1 MKPSVL
7 ERAKHTIDLIRY
19 QNEQTANE
27 NKSKAL
33 LDISFKSLYNDY
45 VNTMIEQ
52 AKTGKD
58 YSEKLKN
65 LSCEIDS
72 KLRDMK
78 IDSITPKYN
87 CKKCSDTG
95 FVDGKYCSCL
105 IKEVNNILIKESGF
119 EKLEDFKD
127 VKFDIFENKEYMRS
141 LYQKMQKWC
150 HSKFEKNIIFISGNT
165 GVGKSHLT
173 RCMANELIHENY
185 VVFFTTSFA
194 MHQGFVKSHIS
205 KDLDLKNSLIDRYLN
220 VDILFIDDLG
230 TELRNPLITINYLYH
245 VINERKINK
254 RPTIITSNLDLYDL
268 RDYYDERISSR
279 IIDKQS
285 SICLS
290 IQGEDLRLKNANT
303 KK

>member
-7 ERAKHTIDLIRY
+7 ERAKHIIDLTRY
-19 QNEQTANE
+19 ENEQRANE

-33 LDISFKSLYNDY
+33 CDPSFKSLYNEY
-45 VNTMIEQ
+45 VDTMIMQ
-52 AKTGKD
+52 AKTD
-58 YSEKLKN
+58 QDCNVKLKK
-65 LSCEIDS
+65 LASEIDK
-72 KLRDMK
+72 KLKSLK
-78 IDSITPKYN
+78 IGSIEPIYS
-87 CKKCSDTG
+87 CKKCSDSG

-127 VKFDIFENKEYMRS
+127 VKFNIFKDKEYMQS

-150 HSKFEKNIIFISGNT
+150 HSNFEKNIIFISGNT

-173 RCMANELIHENY
+173 RCMANELINENY

-194 MHQGFVKSHIS
+194 MHQDFVKSHITR
-205 KDLDLKNSLIDRYLN
+205 DLELKNSLLDRYLN
-220 VDILFIDDLG
+220 ADILFIDDLG

-268 RDYYDERISSR
+268 QDYYDERISSR

-285 SICLS
+285 SICIN
-290 IQGEDLRLKNANT
+290 IQGNDLRLKKN
-303 KK
+303 K

>member
-7 ERAKHTIDLIRY
+7 ERAKHIIDLTRY
-19 QNEQTANE
+19 ENEQRANE

-33 LDISFKSLYNDY
+33 CDPSFKSLYNEY
-45 VNTMIEQ
+45 VDTMIMQ
-52 AKTGKD
+52 AKTSQD
-58 YSEKLKN
+58 CSEKLKK
-65 LSCEIDS
+65 LASEIDK
-72 KLRDMK
+72 KLKSLK
-78 IDSITPKYN
+78 IGSIEPIYS
-87 CKKCSDTG
+87 CKKCSDSG

-127 VKFDIFENKEYMRS
+127 VKFDIFEDKEYMQS

-150 HSKFEKNIIFISGNT
+150 HSNFEKNIIFISGNT

-173 RCMANELIHENY
+173 RCMANELINENY

-194 MHQGFVKSHIS
+194 MHQDFVKSHMTR
-205 KDLDLKNSLIDRYLN
+205 DLELKNSLLDRYLN
-220 VDILFIDDLG
+220 ADILFIDDLG

-268 RDYYDERISSR
+268 QDYYDERISSR

-285 SICLS
+285 SICLN
-290 IQGEDLRLKNANT
+290 IQGEDLRLK
-303 KK
+303 KV

>member
-1 MKPSVL
+1 
-7 ERAKHTIDLIRY
+7 
-19 QNEQTANE
+19 
-27 NKSKAL
+27 
-33 LDISFKSLYNDY
+33 
-45 VNTMIEQ
+45 MIEQ

-127 VKFDIFENKEYMRS
+127 VRFDIFENKEYMRS

-194 MHQGFVKSHIS
+194 MHQDFVKSHIS

>member
-7 ERAKHTIDLIRY
+7 ERAKHIIDLTRY
-19 QNEQTANE
+19 ENEQRANE

-33 LDISFKSLYNDY
+33 CDPSFKSLYNEY
-45 VNTMIEQ
+45 VDTMIMQ
-52 AKTGKD
+52 AKTSKD
-58 YSEKLKN
+58 CSEKLKK
-65 LSCEIDS
+65 LASEIDK
-72 KLRDMK
+72 KLKSLK
-78 IDSITPKYN
+78 IGSIEPIYS
-87 CKKCSDTG
+87 CKKCSDSG

-127 VKFDIFENKEYMRS
+127 VKFDIFEDKEYMQS

-150 HSKFEKNIIFISGNT
+150 HSNFEKNIIFISGNT

-173 RCMANELIHENY
+173 RCMANELINENY

-194 MHQGFVKSHIS
+194 MHQDFVKSHMTR
-205 KDLDLKNSLIDRYLN
+205 DLELKNSLLDRYLN
-220 VDILFIDDLG
+220 ADILFIDDLG

-268 RDYYDERISSR
+268 QDYYDERISSR

-290 IQGEDLRLKNANT
+290 IQGDDLRLK
-303 KK
+303 KV

>member
-7 ERAKHTIDLIRY
+7 ERAKHIIDLTRY
-19 QNEQTANE
+19 ENEQRANE

-33 LDISFKSLYNDY
+33 CDPSFKSLYNEY
-45 VNTMIEQ
+45 VDTMIMQ
-52 AKTGKD
+52 AKTSQD
-58 YSEKLKN
+58 CSEKIKKLA
-65 LSCEIDS
+65 SEIDK
-72 KLRDMK
+72 KLKSLK
-78 IDSITPKYN
+78 IGSIEPIYS
-87 CKKCSDTG
+87 CKKCSDSG

-127 VKFDIFENKEYMRS
+127 VKFDIFEDKEYMQS

-150 HSKFEKNIIFISGNT
+150 HSNFEKNIIFISGNT

-173 RCMANELIHENY
+173 RCMANELINENY

-194 MHQGFVKSHIS
+194 MHQDFVKSHMTR
-205 KDLDLKNSLIDRYLN
+205 DLELKNSLLDRYLN
-220 VDILFIDDLG
+220 ADILFIDDLG

-268 RDYYDERISSR
+268 QDYYDERISSR

-290 IQGEDLRLKNANT
+290 IQGEDLRLK
-303 KK
+303 KV

>member
-7 ERAKHTIDLIRY
+7 ERAKHIIDLTRY
-19 QNEQTANE
+19 ENEQRANE

-33 LDISFKSLYNDY
+33 CDPSFKSLYNEY
-45 VNTMIEQ
+45 VDIMIMQ
-52 AKTGKD
+52 AKTDQD

-65 LSCEIDS
+65 LASEIDK
-72 KLRDMK
+72 KLKSLK
-78 IDSITPKYN
+78 IGSIEPIYS
-87 CKKCSDTG
+87 CKKCSDSG

-127 VKFDIFENKEYMRS
+127 VKFDIFEDKEYMQS

-150 HSKFEKNIIFISGNT
+150 HSNFEKNIIFISGNT

-173 RCMANELIHENY
+173 RCMANELINENY

-194 MHQGFVKSHIS
+194 MHQDFVKSHMTR
-205 KDLDLKNSLIDRYLN
+205 DLELKNSLLDRYLN
-220 VDILFIDDLG
+220 ADILFIDDLG

-268 RDYYDERISSR
+268 QDYYDERISSR

-290 IQGEDLRLKNANT
+290 IQGEDLRLK
-303 KK
+303 KV

>member
-7 ERAKHTIDLIRY
+7 ERAKHIIDLTRY
-19 QNEQTANE
+19 ENEQRANE

-33 LDISFKSLYNDY
+33 QDPSFKSLYNEY
-45 VNTMIEQ
+45 VDTMIMQ
-52 AKTGKD
+52 AKTSQD
-58 YSEKLKN
+58 CSEKLKK
-65 LSCEIDS
+65 LASEIDK
-72 KLRDMK
+72 KLKSLK
-78 IDSITPKYN
+78 IGSIEPIYS
-87 CKKCSDTG
+87 CKKCSDSG

-127 VKFDIFENKEYMRS
+127 VKFDIFEDKEYMQS

-150 HSKFEKNIIFISGNT
+150 HSNFEKNIIFISGNT

-173 RCMANELIHENY
+173 RCMANELINENY

-194 MHQGFVKSHIS
+194 MHQDFVKSHMTR
-205 KDLDLKNSLIDRYLN
+205 DLELKNSLLDRYLN
-220 VDILFIDDLG
+220 SDILFIDDLG

-268 RDYYDERISSR
+268 QDYYDERISSR

-290 IQGEDLRLKNANT
+290 IQGEDLRLK
-303 KK
+303 KV

>member
-7 ERAKHTIDLIRY
+7 ERAKHIIDLTRY
-19 QNEQTANE
+19 ENEQRANE

-33 LDISFKSLYNDY
+33 CDPSFKSLYNEY
-45 VNTMIEQ
+45 VDTMIMQ
-52 AKTGKD
+52 AKTSQD

-65 LSCEIDS
+65 LASEIDR
-72 KLRDMK
+72 KLKALK
-78 IDSITPKYN
+78 IGSIEPVYS
-87 CKKCSDTG
+87 CKKCSDSG

-127 VKFDIFENKEYMRS
+127 VKFDIFEDKEYMCS

-150 HSKFEKNIIFISGNT
+150 HSNFEKNIIFISGNT

-173 RCMANELIHENY
+173 RCMANELINENY

-194 MHQGFVKSHIS
+194 MHQDFVKSHMTR
-205 KDLDLKNSLIDRYLN
+205 DLELKNSLLDRYLN
-220 VDILFIDDLG
+220 ADILFIDDLG

-268 RDYYDERISSR
+268 QDYYDERISSR

-290 IQGEDLRLKNANT
+290 IQGEDLRLK
-303 KK
+303 KV

>member
-7 ERAKHTIDLIRY
+7 ERAKHIIDLTRY
-19 QNEQTANE
+19 ENEQRANE

-33 LDISFKSLYNDY
+33 CDPSFKSLYNEY
-45 VNTMIEQ
+45 VDTMIMQ
-52 AKTGKD
+52 AKTSKD
-58 YSEKLKN
+58 CSEKLKK
-65 LSCEIDS
+65 LASEIDK
-72 KLRDMK
+72 KLKSLK
-78 IDSITPKYN
+78 IGSIEPIYS
-87 CKKCSDTG
+87 CKKCSDSG

-127 VKFDIFENKEYMRS
+127 VKFDIFEDKEYMQS

-150 HSKFEKNIIFISGNT
+150 HSNFEKNIIFISGNT

-173 RCMANELIHENY
+173 RCMANELINENY

-194 MHQGFVKSHIS
+194 MHQDFVKSHMTR
-205 KDLDLKNSLIDRYLN
+205 DLELKNSLLDRYLN
-220 VDILFIDDLG
+220 SDILFIDDLG

-268 RDYYDERISSR
+268 QDYYDERISSR

-290 IQGEDLRLKNANT
+290 IQGEDLRLK
-303 KK
+303 KV

>member
-7 ERAKHTIDLIRY
+7 ERAKHIIDLTRY
-19 QNEQTANE
+19 ENEQRANE

-33 LDISFKSLYNDY
+33 CDPSFKSLYNEY
-45 VNTMIEQ
+45 VDTMIMQ
-52 AKTGKD
+52 AKTD
-58 YSEKLKN
+58 QDCNVKLKK
-65 LSCEIDS
+65 LASEIDK
-72 KLRDMK
+72 KLKSLK
-78 IDSITPKYN
+78 IGSIEPIYS
-87 CKKCSDTG
+87 CKKCGDSG

-127 VKFDIFENKEYMRS
+127 VKFDIFKDKEYMQS

-150 HSKFEKNIIFISGNT
+150 HSNFEKNIIFISGNT

-173 RCMANELIHENY
+173 RCMANELINENY

-194 MHQGFVKSHIS
+194 MHQDFVKSHMTR
-205 KDLDLKNSLIDRYLN
+205 DLELKNSLLDRYLN
-220 VDILFIDDLG
+220 ADILFIDDLG

-268 RDYYDERISSR
+268 QDYYDER
-279 IIDKQS
+279 
-285 SICLS
+285 LS
-290 IQGEDLRLKNANT
+290 LIHI
-303 KK
+303 

>member
-7 ERAKHTIDLIRY
+7 ERAKHIIDLTRY
-19 QNEQTANE
+19 ENEQRANE

-33 LDISFKSLYNDY
+33 QDPSFKSLYNEY
-45 VNTMIEQ
+45 VDTMIMQ
-52 AKTGKD
+52 AKTSQD
-58 YSEKLKN
+58 CSEKLKK
-65 LSCEIDS
+65 LASEIDK
-72 KLRDMK
+72 KLKSLK
-78 IDSITPKYN
+78 IGSIEPIYS
-87 CKKCSDTG
+87 CKKCSDSG

-127 VKFDIFENKEYMRS
+127 VKFDIFEDKEYMQS

-150 HSKFEKNIIFISGNT
+150 HSNFEKNIIFISGNT

-173 RCMANELIHENY
+173 RCMANELINENY

-194 MHQGFVKSHIS
+194 MHQDFVKSHMTR
-205 KDLDLKNSLIDRYLN
+205 DLELKNSLLDRYLN
-220 VDILFIDDLG
+220 ADILFIDDLG

-268 RDYYDERISSR
+268 QDYYDERISSR

-290 IQGEDLRLKNANT
+290 IQGEDLRLK
-303 KK
+303 KV

>member
-7 ERAKHTIDLIRY
+7 ERAKHIIDLTRY
-19 QNEQTANE
+19 ENEQRANE

-33 LDISFKSLYNDY
+33 CDPSFKSLYNEY
-45 VNTMIEQ
+45 VDTMIMQ
-52 AKTGKD
+52 AKTDQD
-58 YSEKLKN
+58 YSEKLKK
-65 LSCEIDS
+65 LASEIDK
-72 KLRDMK
+72 KLKSLK
-78 IDSITPKYN
+78 IGSIEPIYS
-87 CKKCSDTG
+87 CKKCNDSG

-127 VKFDIFENKEYMRS
+127 VKFDIFEDKEYMQS

-150 HSKFEKNIIFISGNT
+150 HSNFEKNIIFISGNT

-173 RCMANELIHENY
+173 RCMANELINENY

-194 MHQGFVKSHIS
+194 MHQDFVKSHITR
-205 KDLDLKNSLIDRYLN
+205 DLELKNSLLDRYLN
-220 VDILFIDDLG
+220 ADILFIDDLG

-268 RDYYDERISSR
+268 QDYYDERISSR

-285 SICLS
+285 SICLN
-290 IQGEDLRLKNANT
+290 IHGV
-303 KK
+303 

>member
-7 ERAKHTIDLIRY
+7 ERAKHIIDLARY
-19 QNEQTANE
+19 ENEQRANE

-33 LDISFKSLYNDY
+33 QDPSFKSLYNEY
-45 VNTMIEQ
+45 VDTMIMQ
-52 AKTGKD
+52 AKTSQD
-58 YSEKLKN
+58 CSEKLKN
-65 LSCEIDS
+65 LASEIDK
-72 KLRDMK
+72 KLKSLK
-78 IDSITPKYN
+78 IGSIEPIYS
-87 CKKCSDTG
+87 CKKCSDSG

-127 VKFDIFENKEYMRS
+127 VKFDIFEDKEYMQS

-150 HSKFEKNIIFISGNT
+150 HSNFEKNIIFISGNT

-173 RCMANELIHENY
+173 RCMANELINENY

-194 MHQGFVKSHIS
+194 MHQDFVKSHMTR
-205 KDLDLKNSLIDRYLN
+205 DLELKNSLLDRYLN
-220 VDILFIDDLG
+220 ADILFIDDLG

-268 RDYYDERISSR
+268 QDYYDERISSR

-290 IQGEDLRLKNANT
+290 IQGEDLRLK
-303 KK
+303 KV

>member
-7 ERAKHTIDLIRY
+7 ERAKHIIDLTRY
-19 QNEQTANE
+19 ENEQRANE

-33 LDISFKSLYNDY
+33 CDPSFKSLYNEY
-45 VNTMIEQ
+45 VDTMIMQ
-52 AKTGKD
+52 AKTSQD
-58 YSEKLKN
+58 CSEKLKK
-65 LSCEIDS
+65 SASEIDK
-72 KLRDMK
+72 KLKSLK
-78 IDSITPKYN
+78 IGSIEPIYS
-87 CKKCSDTG
+87 CKKCSDSG

-127 VKFDIFENKEYMRS
+127 VKFDIFEDKEYMQS

-150 HSKFEKNIIFISGNT
+150 HSNFEKNIIFISGNT

-173 RCMANELIHENY
+173 RCMANELINENY

-194 MHQGFVKSHIS
+194 MHQDFVKSHMTR
-205 KDLDLKNSLIDRYLN
+205 DLELKNSLLDRYLN
-220 VDILFIDDLG
+220 ADILFIDDLG

-268 RDYYDERISSR
+268 QDYYDERISSR

-290 IQGEDLRLKNANT
+290 IQGEDLRLK
-303 KK
+303 KV

>member
-7 ERAKHTIDLIRY
+7 ERAKHIIDLTRY
-19 QNEQTANE
+19 ENEQRANE

-33 LDISFKSLYNDY
+33 CDPSFKSLYNEY
-45 VNTMIEQ
+45 VDTMIMQ
-52 AKTGKD
+52 AKTDQD

-65 LSCEIDS
+65 LASEIDR
-72 KLRDMK
+72 KLKALK
-78 IDSITPKYN
+78 IGSIEPIYS
-87 CKKCSDTG
+87 CKKCSDSG

-127 VKFDIFENKEYMRS
+127 VKFDIFEDKEYMQS

-150 HSKFEKNIIFISGNT
+150 HSNFEKNIIFISGNT

-173 RCMANELIHENY
+173 RCMANELINENY

-194 MHQGFVKSHIS
+194 MHQDFVKSHMTR
-205 KDLDLKNSLIDRYLN
+205 DLELKNSLLDRYLN
-220 VDILFIDDLG
+220 ADILFIDDLG

-268 RDYYDERISSR
+268 QDYYDERISSR

-290 IQGEDLRLKNANT
+290 IQGDDLRLKKN
-303 KK
+303 K

>member
-7 ERAKHTIDLIRY
+7 ERAKHIIDLTRY
-19 QNEQTANE
+19 ENEQRANE

-33 LDISFKSLYNDY
+33 CDPSFKSLYNEY
-45 VNTMIEQ
+45 VDTMIMQ
-52 AKTGKD
+52 AKTSKD
-58 YSEKLKN
+58 CSEKLKK
-65 LSCEIDS
+65 LASEIDK
-72 KLRDMK
+72 KLKSLK
-78 IDSITPKYN
+78 IGSIEPIYS
-87 CKKCSDTG
+87 CKKCSDSG

-127 VKFDIFENKEYMRS
+127 VKFDIFEDKEYMQS

-150 HSKFEKNIIFISGNT
+150 HSNFEKNIIFISGNT

-173 RCMANELIHENY
+173 RCMANELINENY

-194 MHQGFVKSHIS
+194 MHQDFVKSHMTR
-205 KDLDLKNSLIDRYLN
+205 DLELKNSLLDRYLN
-220 VDILFIDDLG
+220 SDILFIDDLG

-268 RDYYDERISSR
+268 QDYYDERISSR

-290 IQGEDLRLKNANT
+290 IQGDDLRLK
-303 KK
+303 KV

>member
-7 ERAKHTIDLIRY
+7 ERAKHIIDLTRY
-19 QNEQTANE
+19 ENEQRANE

-33 LDISFKSLYNDY
+33 CDPSFKSLYNEY
-45 VNTMIEQ
+45 VDTMIMQ
-52 AKTGKD
+52 AKTD
-58 YSEKLKN
+58 QDCNVKLKK
-65 LSCEIDS
+65 LASEIDK
-72 KLRDMK
+72 KLKSLK
-78 IDSITPKYN
+78 IGSIEPIYS
-87 CKKCSDTG
+87 CKKCGDSG

-127 VKFDIFENKEYMRS
+127 VKFDIFKDKEYMQS

-150 HSKFEKNIIFISGNT
+150 HSNFEKNIIFISGNT

-173 RCMANELIHENY
+173 RCMANELINENY

-194 MHQGFVKSHIS
+194 MHQDFVKSHMTR
-205 KDLDLKNSLIDRYLN
+205 DLELKNSLLDRYLN
-220 VDILFIDDLG
+220 ADILFIDDLG

-268 RDYYDERISSR
+268 QDYYDERISSR

-290 IQGEDLRLKNANT
+290 IQGEDLRLK
-303 KK
+303 KV

>member
-7 ERAKHTIDLIRY
+7 ERAKHIIDLTRY
-19 QNEQTANE
+19 ENEQRANE

-33 LDISFKSLYNDY
+33 CDPSFKSLYNEY
-45 VNTMIEQ
+45 VDTMIMQ
-52 AKTGKD
+52 AKTSQD
-58 YSEKLKN
+58 CSEKLKK
-65 LSCEIDS
+65 LASEIDK
-72 KLRDMK
+72 KLKSLK
-78 IDSITPKYN
+78 IGSIEPIYS
-87 CKKCSDTG
+87 CKKCSDSG

-127 VKFDIFENKEYMRS
+127 VKFDIFEDKEYMQS

-150 HSKFEKNIIFISGNT
+150 HSNFEKNIIFISGNT

-173 RCMANELIHENY
+173 RCMANELINENY

-194 MHQGFVKSHIS
+194 MHQDFVKSHMTR
-205 KDLDLKNSLIDRYLN
+205 DLELKNSLLDRYLN
-220 VDILFIDDLG
+220 ADILFIDDLG

-268 RDYYDERISSR
+268 QDYYDERISSR

-290 IQGEDLRLKNANT
+290 IQGEDLRLK
-303 KK
+303 KV

>member
-1 MKPSVL
+1 M
-7 ERAKHTIDLIRY
+7 
-19 QNEQTANE
+19 
-27 NKSKAL
+27 
-33 LDISFKSLYNDY
+33 
-45 VNTMIEQ
+45 Q
-52 AKTGKD
+52 AKTSKD
-58 YSEKLKN
+58 CSEKLKK
-65 LSCEIDS
+65 LASEIDK
-72 KLRDMK
+72 KLKSLK
-78 IDSITPKYN
+78 IGSIEPIYS
-87 CKKCSDTG
+87 CKKCSDSG

-127 VKFDIFENKEYMRS
+127 VKFDIFEDKEYMQS

-150 HSKFEKNIIFISGNT
+150 HSNFEKNIIFISGNT

-173 RCMANELIHENY
+173 RCMANELINENY
-185 VVFFTTSFA
+185 VVLFTTSFA
-194 MHQGFVKSHIS
+194 MHQDFVKSHMTR
-205 KDLDLKNSLIDRYLN
+205 DLELKNSLLDRYLN
-220 VDILFIDDLG
+220 ADILFIDDLG

-268 RDYYDERISSR
+268 QDYYDERISSR

-290 IQGEDLRLKNANT
+290 IQGEDLRLK
-303 KK
+303 KV

>member
-7 ERAKHTIDLIRY
+7 ERAKHIIDLTRY
-19 QNEQTANE
+19 ENEQRANE

-33 LDISFKSLYNDY
+33 CDPSFKSLYNEY
-45 VNTMIEQ
+45 VDTMIMQ
-52 AKTGKD
+52 AKTSKD
-58 YSEKLKN
+58 CSEKLKK
-65 LSCEIDS
+65 LASEIDK
-72 KLRDMK
+72 KLKSLK
-78 IDSITPKYN
+78 IGSIEPIYS
-87 CKKCSDTG
+87 CKKCSDSG

-127 VKFDIFENKEYMRS
+127 VKFDIFEDKEYMQS

-150 HSKFEKNIIFISGNT
+150 HSNFEKNIIFISGNT

-173 RCMANELIHENY
+173 RCMANELINENY

-194 MHQGFVKSHIS
+194 MHQDFVKSHMTR
-205 KDLDLKNSLIDRYLN
+205 DLELKNSLLDRYLN
-220 VDILFIDDLG
+220 ADILFIDDLG

-268 RDYYDERISSR
+268 QDYYDERISSR

-290 IQGEDLRLKNANT
+290 IQGEDLRLK
-303 KK
+303 KV

>member
-7 ERAKHTIDLIRY
+7 ERAKHIIDLTRY
-19 QNEQTANE
+19 ENEQRANE

-33 LDISFKSLYNDY
+33 QDPSFKSLYNEY
-45 VNTMIEQ
+45 VNTMIMQ
-52 AKTGKD
+52 AKTD
-58 YSEKLKN
+58 QDCNVKLKK
-65 LSCEIDS
+65 LASEIDK
-72 KLRDMK
+72 KLKSLK
-78 IDSITPKYN
+78 IGSIEPIYS
-87 CKKCSDTG
+87 CKKCSDSG

-127 VKFDIFENKEYMRS
+127 VKFDIFEDKEYMQS

-150 HSKFEKNIIFISGNT
+150 HSNFEKNIIFISGNT

-173 RCMANELIHENY
+173 RCMANELINENY

-194 MHQGFVKSHIS
+194 MHQDFVKSHMTR
-205 KDLDLKNSLIDRYLN
+205 DLELKNSLLDRYLN
-220 VDILFIDDLG
+220 ADILFIDDLG

-268 RDYYDERISSR
+268 QDYYDERISSR

-290 IQGEDLRLKNANT
+290 IQGEDLRLK
-303 KK
+303 KV

>member
-7 ERAKHTIDLIRY
+7 ERAKHIIDLTRY
-19 QNEQTANE
+19 ENEQRANE

-33 LDISFKSLYNDY
+33 CDPSFKSLYNEY
-45 VNTMIEQ
+45 VDTMIMQ
-52 AKTGKD
+52 AKTD
-58 YSEKLKN
+58 QDCSEKLKK
-65 LSCEIDS
+65 LASEIDK
-72 KLRDMK
+72 KLKSLK
-78 IDSITPKYN
+78 IGSIEPIYS
-87 CKKCSDTG
+87 CKKCSDSG

-127 VKFDIFENKEYMRS
+127 VKFDIFEDKEYMQS

-150 HSKFEKNIIFISGNT
+150 HSNFEKNIIFISGNT

-173 RCMANELIHENY
+173 RCMANELINENY

-194 MHQGFVKSHIS
+194 MHQDFVKSHMTR
-205 KDLDLKNSLIDRYLN
+205 DLELKNSLLDRYLN
-220 VDILFIDDLG
+220 ADILFIDDLG

-268 RDYYDERISSR
+268 QDYYDERISSR

-290 IQGEDLRLKNANT
+290 IQGEDLRLK
-303 KK
+303 KV

>member
-7 ERAKHTIDLIRY
+7 ERAKHIIDLTRY
-19 QNEQTANE
+19 ENEQRANE

-33 LDISFKSLYNDY
+33 CDPSFKSLYNEY
-45 VNTMIEQ
+45 VDTMIMQ
-52 AKTGKD
+52 AKTSQD
-58 YSEKLKN
+58 CSEKLKK
-65 LSCEIDS
+65 LASEIDK
-72 KLRDMK
+72 KLKSLK
-78 IDSITPKYN
+78 IGSIEPIYS
-87 CKKCSDTG
+87 CKKCSDSG

-127 VKFDIFENKEYMRS
+127 VKFDIFEDKEYMQS

-150 HSKFEKNIIFISGNT
+150 HSNFEKNIIFISGNT

-173 RCMANELIHENY
+173 RCMANELINENY

-194 MHQGFVKSHIS
+194 MHQDFVKSHMTR
-205 KDLDLKNSLIDRYLN
+205 DLELKNSLLDRYLN
-220 VDILFIDDLG
+220 ADILFIDDLG

-268 RDYYDERISSR
+268 QDYYDERISSR

-290 IQGEDLRLKNANT
+290 IQGDDLRLK
-303 KK
+303 KV

>member
-7 ERAKHTIDLIRY
+7 ERAKHIIDLTRY
-19 QNEQTANE
+19 ENEQRANE

-33 LDISFKSLYNDY
+33 CDPSFKSLYNEY
-45 VNTMIEQ
+45 VDTMIMQ
-52 AKTGKD
+52 AKTSQD
-58 YSEKLKN
+58 CSEKLKK
-65 LSCEIDS
+65 LASEIDK
-72 KLRDMK
+72 KLKSLK
-78 IDSITPKYN
+78 IGSIEPIYS
-87 CKKCSDTG
+87 CKKCSDSG

-127 VKFDIFENKEYMRS
+127 VKFNIFKDKEYMQS

-150 HSKFEKNIIFISGNT
+150 HSNFEKNIIFISGNT

-173 RCMANELIHENY
+173 RCMANELINENY

-194 MHQGFVKSHIS
+194 MHQDFVKSHMTR
-205 KDLDLKNSLIDRYLN
+205 DLELKNSLLDRYLN
-220 VDILFIDDLG
+220 ADILFIDDLG

-268 RDYYDERISSR
+268 QDYYDERISSR

-290 IQGEDLRLKNANT
+290 IQGDDLRLK
-303 KK
+303 KV

>member
-7 ERAKHTIDLIRY
+7 ERAKHIIDLTRY
-19 QNEQTANE
+19 ENEQRANE

-33 LDISFKSLYNDY
+33 QDPSFKSLYNEY
-45 VNTMIEQ
+45 VDTMIMQ
-52 AKTGKD
+52 AKTSQD
-58 YSEKLKN
+58 CSEKLKN
-65 LSCEIDS
+65 LANEID
-72 KLRDMK
+72 KK
-78 IDSITPKYN
+78 INSLKIGSIEPIYS
-87 CKKCSDTG
+87 CKKCGDSG

-127 VKFDIFENKEYMRS
+127 VKFDIFKDKEYMQS

-150 HSKFEKNIIFISGNT
+150 HSNFEKNIIFISGNT

-173 RCMANELIHENY
+173 RCMANELINENY
-185 VVFFTTSFA
+185 VVLFTTSFA
-194 MHQGFVKSHIS
+194 MHQDFVKSHMTR
-205 KDLDLKNSLIDRYLN
+205 DLELKNSLLDRYLN
-220 VDILFIDDLG
+220 ADILFIDDLG

-268 RDYYDERISSR
+268 QDYYDERISSR

-290 IQGEDLRLKNANT
+290 IQGDDLRLK
-303 KK
+303 KV

>member
-7 ERAKHTIDLIRY
+7 ERAKHIIDLTRY
-19 QNEQTANE
+19 ENEQRANE

-33 LDISFKSLYNDY
+33 CDPSFKSLYNEY
-45 VNTMIEQ
+45 VDTMIMQ
-52 AKTGKD
+52 AKTSQD
-58 YSEKLKN
+58 CSEKLKK
-65 LSCEIDS
+65 LASEIDK
-72 KLRDMK
+72 KLKSLK
-78 IDSITPKYN
+78 IGSIEPIYS
-87 CKKCSDTG
+87 CKKCGDSG

-127 VKFDIFENKEYMRS
+127 VKFDIFEDKEYMQS

-150 HSKFEKNIIFISGNT
+150 HSNFEKNIIFISGNT

-173 RCMANELIHENY
+173 RCMANELINENY

-194 MHQGFVKSHIS
+194 MHQDFVKSHMTR
-205 KDLDLKNSLIDRYLN
+205 DLELKNSLLDRYLN
-220 VDILFIDDLG
+220 ADILFIDDLG

-268 RDYYDERISSR
+268 QDYYDERISSR

-285 SICLS
+285 SICLN
-290 IQGEDLRLKNANT
+290 IQGEDLRLK
-303 KK
+303 KV

>member
-7 ERAKHTIDLIRY
+7 ERAKHIIDLTRY
-19 QNEQTANE
+19 ENEQRANE

-33 LDISFKSLYNDY
+33 CDPSFKSLYNEY
-45 VNTMIEQ
+45 VDTMIMQ
-52 AKTGKD
+52 AKTD
-58 YSEKLKN
+58 QDCNVKLKK
-65 LSCEIDS
+65 LASEIDK
-72 KLRDMK
+72 KLKSLK
-78 IDSITPKYN
+78 IGSIEPIYS
-87 CKKCSDTG
+87 CKKCSDSG

-127 VKFDIFENKEYMRS
+127 VKFDIFEDKEYMQS

-150 HSKFEKNIIFISGNT
+150 HSNFEKNIIFISGNT

-173 RCMANELIHENY
+173 RCMANELINENY

-194 MHQGFVKSHIS
+194 MHQDFVKSHMTR
-205 KDLDLKNSLIDRYLN
+205 DLELKNSLLDRYLN
-220 VDILFIDDLG
+220 ADILFIDDLG

-268 RDYYDERISSR
+268 QDYYDERISSR

-290 IQGEDLRLKNANT
+290 IQGEDLRLK
-303 KK
+303 KV

>member
-7 ERAKHTIDLIRY
+7 ERARHIIDLTRY
-19 QNEQTANE
+19 ENEQRANE

-33 LDISFKSLYNDY
+33 CDPSFKSLYNEY
-45 VNTMIEQ
+45 VDTMIMQ
-52 AKTGKD
+52 AKTSQD
-58 YSEKLKN
+58 CSEKLKK
-65 LSCEIDS
+65 LASEIDK
-72 KLRDMK
+72 KLKSLK
-78 IDSITPKYN
+78 IGSIEPIYS
-87 CKKCSDTG
+87 CKKCNDSG

-105 IKEVNNILIKESGF
+105 IKEVNNILIKESGY

-127 VKFDIFENKEYMRS
+127 VKFDIFEDKEYMQS

-150 HSKFEKNIIFISGNT
+150 HSNFEKNIIFISGNT

-173 RCMANELIHENY
+173 RCMANELINENY

-194 MHQGFVKSHIS
+194 MHQDFVKSHMTR
-205 KDLDLKNSLIDRYLN
+205 DLELKNSLLDRYLN
-220 VDILFIDDLG
+220 ADILFIDDLG

-268 RDYYDERISSR
+268 QDYYDERISSR

-290 IQGEDLRLKNANT
+290 IQGDDLRLK
-303 KK
+303 KV

>member
-7 ERAKHTIDLIRY
+7 ERARHIIDLTRY
-19 QNEQTANE
+19 ENEQRANE

-33 LDISFKSLYNDY
+33 CDPSFKSLYNEY
-45 VNTMIEQ
+45 VDTMIMQ
-52 AKTGKD
+52 AKTSQD
-58 YSEKLKN
+58 CSEKLKK
-65 LSCEIDS
+65 LASEIDK
-72 KLRDMK
+72 KLKSLK
-78 IDSITPKYN
+78 IGSIEPIYS
-87 CKKCSDTG
+87 CKKCSDSG

-127 VKFDIFENKEYMRS
+127 VKFDIFEDKEYMQS

-150 HSKFEKNIIFISGNT
+150 HSNFEKNIIFISGNT

-173 RCMANELIHENY
+173 RCMANELINENY

-194 MHQGFVKSHIS
+194 MHQDFVKSHMTR
-205 KDLDLKNSLIDRYLN
+205 DLELKNSLLDRYLN
-220 VDILFIDDLG
+220 ADILFIDDLG

-268 RDYYDERISSR
+268 QDYYDERISSR

-290 IQGEDLRLKNANT
+290 IQGEDLRLK
-303 KK
+303 KV

>member
-7 ERAKHTIDLIRY
+7 ERAKHIIDLTRY
-19 QNEQTANE
+19 ENEQRANE

-33 LDISFKSLYNDY
+33 CDPSFKSLYNEY
-45 VNTMIEQ
+45 VDTMIMQ
-52 AKTGKD
+52 AKTSQD
-58 YSEKLKN
+58 CNVKLKK
-65 LSCEIDS
+65 LASEIDK
-72 KLRDMK
+72 KLKSLK
-78 IDSITPKYN
+78 IGSIEPIYS
-87 CKKCSDTG
+87 CKKCSDSG

-127 VKFDIFENKEYMRS
+127 VKFDIFEDKEYMQS

-150 HSKFEKNIIFISGNT
+150 HSNFEKNIIFISGNT

-173 RCMANELIHENY
+173 RCMANELINENY

-194 MHQGFVKSHIS
+194 MHQDFVKSHMTR
-205 KDLDLKNSLIDRYLN
+205 DLELKNSLLDRYLN
-220 VDILFIDDLG
+220 ADILFIDDLG

-268 RDYYDERISSR
+268 QDYYDERISSR

-290 IQGEDLRLKNANT
+290 IQGEDLRLK
-303 KK
+303 KV

>member
-7 ERAKHTIDLIRY
+7 ERAKHIIDLTRY
-19 QNEQTANE
+19 ENEQRANE

-33 LDISFKSLYNDY
+33 CDPSFKSLYNEY
-45 VNTMIEQ
+45 VDTMIMQ
-52 AKTGKD
+52 AKTSQD
-58 YSEKLKN
+58 CSEKLKK
-65 LSCEIDS
+65 LASEIDK
-72 KLRDMK
+72 KLKSLK
-78 IDSITPKYN
+78 IGSIEPIYS
-87 CKKCSDTG
+87 CKKCSDSG

-127 VKFDIFENKEYMRS
+127 VKFNIFKDKEYMQS

-150 HSKFEKNIIFISGNT
+150 HSNFEKNIIFISGNT

-173 RCMANELIHENY
+173 RCMANELINENY

-194 MHQGFVKSHIS
+194 MHQDFVKSHMTR
-205 KDLDLKNSLIDRYLN
+205 DLELKNSLLDRYLN
-220 VDILFIDDLG
+220 ADILFIDDLG

-268 RDYYDERISSR
+268 QDYYDERISSR

-290 IQGEDLRLKNANT
+290 IQGEDLRLK
-303 KK
+303 KV

>member
-7 ERAKHTIDLIRY
+7 ERAKHIIDLTRY
-19 QNEQTANE
+19 ENEQRANE

-33 LDISFKSLYNDY
+33 CDPSFKSLYNEY
-45 VNTMIEQ
+45 VDTMIMQ
-52 AKTGKD
+52 AKTSKD
-58 YSEKLKN
+58 CSEKLKK
-65 LSCEIDS
+65 LASEIDK
-72 KLRDMK
+72 KLKSLK
-78 IDSITPKYN
+78 IGSIEPIYS
-87 CKKCSDTG
+87 CKKCSDSG

-127 VKFDIFENKEYMRS
+127 VKFDIFEDKEYMQS

-150 HSKFEKNIIFISGNT
+150 HSNFEKNIIFISGNT

-173 RCMANELIHENY
+173 RCMANELINENY

-194 MHQGFVKSHIS
+194 MHQDFVKSHMTR
-205 KDLDLKNSLIDRYLN
+205 DLELKNSLLDRYLN
-220 VDILFIDDLG
+220 SDILFIDDLG

-245 VINERKINK
+245 VINERKINR

-268 RDYYDERISSR
+268 QDYYDERISSR

-290 IQGEDLRLKNANT
+290 IQGDDLRLK
-303 KK
+303 KV

>member
-7 ERAKHTIDLIRY
+7 ERAKHIIDLTRY
-19 QNEQTANE
+19 ENEQRANE

-33 LDISFKSLYNDY
+33 CDPSFKSLYNEY
-45 VNTMIEQ
+45 VDTMIMQ
-52 AKTGKD
+52 AKTSQD
-58 YSEKLKN
+58 CSEKLKK
-65 LSCEIDS
+65 LASEIDK
-72 KLRDMK
+72 KLKSLK
-78 IDSITPKYN
+78 IGSIEPIYS
-87 CKKCSDTG
+87 CKKCGDSG

-127 VKFDIFENKEYMRS
+127 VKFDIFKDKEYMQS

-150 HSKFEKNIIFISGNT
+150 HSNFEKNIIFISGNT

-173 RCMANELIHENY
+173 RCMANELINENY

-194 MHQGFVKSHIS
+194 MHQDFVKRHMTR
-205 KDLDLKNSLIDRYLN
+205 DLELKNSLLDRYLN
-220 VDILFIDDLG
+220 ADILFIDDLG

-268 RDYYDERISSR
+268 QDYYDERISSR

-290 IQGEDLRLKNANT
+290 IQGEDLRLK
-303 KK
+303 KV

>member
-7 ERAKHTIDLIRY
+7 ERAKHIIDLTRY
-19 QNEQTANE
+19 ENEQRANE

-33 LDISFKSLYNDY
+33 CDPSFKSLYNEY
-45 VNTMIEQ
+45 VDTMIMQ
-52 AKTGKD
+52 AKTSQD
-58 YSEKLKN
+58 CSEKLKK
-65 LSCEIDS
+65 LASEIDK
-72 KLRDMK
+72 KLKSLK
-78 IDSITPKYN
+78 IGSIEPIYS
-87 CKKCSDTG
+87 CKKCSDSG

-127 VKFDIFENKEYMRS
+127 VKFDIFKDKEYMQS

-150 HSKFEKNIIFISGNT
+150 HSNFEKNIIFISGNT

-173 RCMANELIHENY
+173 RCMANELINENY

-194 MHQGFVKSHIS
+194 MHQDFVKSHMTR
-205 KDLDLKNSLIDRYLN
+205 DLELKNSLLDRYLN
-220 VDILFIDDLG
+220 ADILFIDDLG

-268 RDYYDERISSR
+268 QDYYDERISSR

-285 SICLS
+285 SICLN
-290 IQGEDLRLKNANT
+290 IQGEDLRLK
-303 KK
+303 KV